1 MLKKGKHVL
10 VKVKNVLW
18 DKRDAYAFPIPEFN
32 YYEGEIV
39 YQKWFGTS
47 QIGLTTDEPDFPFR
61 VIEKSNIVEVD
72 DHPVDFT
79 REVPPVKIQV
89 QGKTGV
95 YTITAGTEV
104 TRCTCPGFTYRGKCR
119 HVDDFEMSIV

>member
-18 DKRDAYAFPIPEFN
+18 DKRDAYEFPIPEFN

-39 YQKWFGTS
+39 YQKWFKTS
-47 QIGLTTDEPDFPFR
+47 QIGLTTDKPNFPFR

-72 DHPVDFT
+72 DKSVDFT
-79 REVPPVKIQV
+79 KEVPPVRIQV
-89 QGKTGV
+89 QGRTGT

-104 TRCTCPGFTYRGKCR
+104 TRCTCPGFSYRSKCR
-119 HVDDFEMSIV
+119 HVDEFEMSLV

>member
-1 MLKKGKHVL
+1 L

-18 DKRDAYAFPIPEFN
+18 DKRDAYEFLMPEFN

-39 YQKWFGTS
+39 YQKWFKTS
-47 QIGLTTDEPDFPFR
+47 QIGLTTDEPNFPFR

-72 DHPVDFT
+72 DKSVDFT
-79 REVPPVKIQV
+79 KEVPPVRIQV
-89 QGKTGV
+89 KGRTGT

-104 TRCTCPGFTYRGKCR
+104 TRCTCPGFSYRSKCR
-119 HVDDFEMSIV
+119 HVDEFEMSLV